1 MTLIPS
7 KSPVVPLRLAAACLA
22 WFVLAISTPVLAASP
37 KLPKDVATFL
47 ERREACD
54 HWRGEEG
61 FDAARRAEI
70 QWGMCQSCL
79 GTDARLAHLKHKY
92 RAAPDVMTQLAGF
105 EPHIESQDAAES
117 KRICSTV
124 QKPSR

>member
-1 MTLIPS
+1 MTLISS
-7 KSPVVPLRLAAACLA
+7 KSPLVPLRLAAACLA
-22 WFVLAISTPVLAASP
+22 WFISATSTPVLAASP
-37 KLPKDVATFL
+37 KLPKDVATFM

-61 FDAARRAEI
+61 FDAARSAEI

-92 RAAPDVMTQLAGF
+92 RAAPDVMTQLAGL
-105 EPHIESQDAAES
+105 EQQIESQDAAES

>member
-1 MTLIPS
+1 
-7 KSPVVPLRLAAACLA
+7 VCLA
-22 WFVLAISTPVLAASP
+22 WFIAATHAPAWAVSP
-37 KLPKDVATFL
+37 KLPKDVATFM

-70 QWGMCQSCL
+70 QRGMCQSCI
-79 GTDARLAHLKHKY
+79 GTDAQLAHLKHKY
-92 RAAPDVMTQLAGF
+92 RAAPDVLMQLAGL
-105 EPHIESQDAAES
+105 EPQIETQDAGES